1 MPRDSLDLVEQHTA
15 LLNKRE
21 KDKKRTRLRN
31 KVPDD
36 WKSDKV
42 YPQDKPASYTPWS
55 PGRDVLSGGYRRSE
69 YQIEVH
75 SRDYA
80 KRVVSRRE
88 KHGVNEGDRD
98 ITKARMES
106 NIRGEGGEMPQPEH
120 SSRRRKG
127 HGRMDIKVE
136 KTSESKILAETKTSS
151 CEWSIAKGD
160 EVTDLIVRFS
170 TWKSNRRPSQHE
182 N

>member
-1 MPRDSLDLVEQHTA
+1 MPRDSLDLIEQHTA
-15 LLNKRE
+15 LLHKRE
-21 KDKKRTRLRN
+21 KDKKRTRVRN
-31 KVPDD
+31 KVPDA

-42 YPQDKPASYTPWS
+42 YPQDKPASYTPRS

-88 KHGVNEGDRD
+88 KHGVDEGNMDVA
-98 ITKARMES
+98 KAKAEDTPSMQAVE
-106 NIRGEGGEMPQPEH
+106 NPQREP

-127 HGRMDIKVE
+127 HNRTGSKAER
-136 KTSESKILAETKTSS
+136 TSETKMPSR
-151 CEWSIAKGD
+151 EWSATRND

-170 TWKSNRRPSQHE
+170 TWESSGRGPSQH
-182 N
+182 